1 MHVLP
6 RAGGSTGKSDTL
18 AKVTEHGLD
27 LLVRIY
33 DVVVLYDLVAVVAA
47 LPVTPADVLP

>member
-18 AKVTEHGLD
+18 AKVREHGLD
-27 LLVRIY
+27 LLVRIH
-33 DVVVLYDLVAVVAA
+33 DVGVLYDLVAVVAV
-47 LPVTPADVLP
+47 LQITPADVLP